1 MANKGLC
8 GKRWPEIRAAFEQC
22 AGPLGGDDVA
32 VTRGRNHAI
41 ALASEAARAGYRRLV
56 SIGGD
61 GTFGEVLNGVIEDDR
76 PIAPDLVLAQIPAGT
91 SNEIC
96 RSFAGGSLSQ
106 ACRAVVSGRTRP
118 IDVFRVE
125 AESDAGASVTRYGC
139 ILAIAG
145 GPATISWRAQ
155 KTPLLKRIGPLSYV
169 IVAAVTSLTYV
180 PRLLHVRI
188 DEEAEQSL
196 PLWGLMLCNFPGAG
210 EKLLLAPDAD
220 PGDGKLDLVLL
231 GNFGRWDCLTRVVPK
246 LGDGSYLSH
255 PKIALRRVNRLELR
269 CDRPVRAD
277 VDGETIGHLP
287 MSVSLLPFQ
296 MQVAAS

>member
-1 MANKGLC
+1 
-8 GKRWPEIRAAFEQC
+8 
-22 AGPLGGDDVA
+22 
-32 VTRGRNHAI
+32 
-41 ALASEAARAGYRRLV
+41 V

-61 GTFGEVLNGVIEDDR
+61 GTFGEVLNGVIADDR
-76 PIAPDLVLAQIPAGT
+76 PVAPDLVLAQIPGGT

-96 RSFAGGSLSQ
+96 RSFARGSLAD
-106 ACRAVVSGRTRP
+106 ACRAIASGQTRP

-125 AESDAGASVTRYGC
+125 AESDAARRVTRYGC
-139 ILAIAG
+139 VLAIAG

-188 DEEAEQSL
+188 DEEDEQSL

-210 EKLLLAPDAD
+210 EKLILSPEAD
-220 PGDGKLDLVLL
+220 PGDRKLDLVLL
-231 GNFGRWDCLTRVVPK
+231 GDFGRWDCLSKVVPK

-255 PKIALRRVNRLELR
+255 PRITLRRINRLELR

-296 MQVAAS
+296 MQVAASELG